1 MKNQNNGSELEKRIL
16 DYTLKIIDCRK
27 SPKVIIVIEDQTIS
41 KNKDCFILCNS
52 PFPTEFEK
60 SEVEKIKSCIPGAEP
75 KVYTVTQWYK
85 QRLGAIKMH
94 VKVLVAFNL

>member
-1 MKNQNNGSELEKRIL
+1 MKNNNGSELEKRIL

-27 SPKVIIVIEDQTIS
+27 SPKVIIVIEDKTICKS
-41 KNKDCFILCNS
+41 KDKFILCNN
-52 PFPTEFEK
+52 PYPTEFEK
-60 SEVEKIKSCIPGAEP
+60 DEVDKITGCIHGAVP
-75 KVYTVTQWYK
+75 KVLTVTQWYK

>member
-1 MKNQNNGSELEKRIL
+1 MQNKNGSELEKRVL

-27 SPKVIIVIEDQTIS
+27 SPKVIIVVQDKTIS
-41 KNKDCFILCNS
+41 KNKEQFILCNN

-60 SEVEKIKSCIPGAEP
+60 DEVEKIKSCIHGVEP
-75 KVYTVTQWYK
+75 RVLTVAQWYK
-85 QRLGAIKMH
+85 QRLDAIKVH